1 MIYPVDGAI
10 HLLNNRGLGVSQ
22 NKLYGCDCGSMR
34 TTNRLF
40 MVTLIAYLY
49 TQIRGSTLG
58 AVIITESKK
67 QYAETKE
74 CNTAT
79 LDQVYAS

>member
-1 MIYPVDGAI
+1 
-10 HLLNNRGLGVSQ
+10 
-22 NKLYGCDCGSMR
+22 
-34 TTNRLF
+34 